1 MKRFEEG
8 EVIELLSREY
18 GINASL
24 QALPGYEE
32 QNFRVTTSAGNTFL
46 LKIADETASLPFL
59 EAQIA
64 ILQHLA
70 KSDLSEKF
78 QQCIPN
84 AGGTFITHVGSDEH
98 VYYMRLYTFIDGQ
111 FWVDQQFRPEGLHRA
126 LGSFLGK
133 MDRHLANFSHAG
145 MHRRYT

>member
-1 MKRFEEG
+1 MKRLEEG
-8 EVIELLSREY
+8 EVIELLSREH

-32 QNFRVTTSAGNTFL
+32 QNFRVTTSAGNNFL
-46 LKIADETASLPFL
+46 LKIADQAASLTFL

-78 QQCIPN
+78 QHCIPN
-84 AGGTFITHVGSDEH
+84 AGGNFITE
-98 VYYMRLYTFIDGQ
+98 LNL
-111 FWVDQQFRPEGLHRA
+111 EG
-126 LGSFLGK
+126 
-133 MDRHLANFSHAG
+133 
-145 MHRRYT
+145 